1 MHVHILGIG
10 GTFMAGVAALAR
22 ARGHRV
28 TGSDRPLYP
37 PMSTQLAA
45 LGIEVIEGYEHDLL
59 SPAPDCVVVG
69 NVMRRGLPVVER
81 LLDSG
86 LPYCSGPEWLAR
98 ELLHDRWTLAVA
110 GTHGKTTTTS
120 ILAFLLESAGLQPGF
135 LVGGIPADFGVSARL
150 GAAPF
155 FVVEA
160 DEYDTAF
167 FDKRSK
173 FVHYRPRTLILG
185 NLEFDHADIFP
196 DLEAIQRQFHHLV
209 RTVPGSGLIISKAG
223 DAALE
228 QVLAQ
233 GCWTP
238 VERFGGADAA
248 PAAGEPGLDAVY
260 AARLAPGGFEV
271 LDAAGA
277 PVTAVRWSMPG
288 AHNAENAL
296 AAMLAARHAGV
307 PLEVS
312 ARALA
317 TFRGVKRRQEWIGT
331 ADGVELF
338 DDFAHH
344 PTAIARTLQAMRAG
358 LGAGRLVAVL
368 EPRSNTMRM
377 GVHAAGLAASLQ
389 PADHV
394 YVYAP
399 ADLGWDASGALASLG
414 ARAQA
419 CAELAELEAILLEEL
434 RAGDR
439 VVLMSNGSFG
449 GLHRRLLEALE
460 ARARRTTQ

>member
-1 MHVHILGIG
+1 MRVHILGIG
-10 GTFMAGVAALAR
+10 GTFMAGIAALAR
-22 ARGHRV
+22 AMGHHV
-28 TGSDRPLYP
+28 TGSDRALYP

-45 LGIEVIEGYEHDLL
+45 LGIEIIEGYDNDRLD
-59 SPAPDCVVVG
+59 PAPDCVVVG
-69 NVMRRGLPVVER
+69 NVMRRGMPVVER

-86 LPYCSGPEWLAR
+86 LAYCSGPEWLAR
-98 ELLHDRWTLAVA
+98 ELLHERWTLAVA

-120 ILAFLLESAGLQPGF
+120 ILAFLLDAAGLEPGF

-173 FVHYRPRTLILG
+173 FVHYRPRTLVLG
-185 NLEFDHADIFP
+185 NLEFDHADIFA
-196 DLEAIQRQFHHLV
+196 DLGAIQRQFHHLV
-209 RTVPGSGLIISKAG
+209 RTVPGSGLIVSKAG

-228 QVLAQ
+228 EVLAQ

-238 VERFGGADAA
+238 VERFSGPEQVPPHGGH
-248 PAAGEPGLDAVY
+248 
-260 AARLAPGGFEV
+260 AARLVPGGFEV
-271 LDAAGA
+271 IDPAGDMAA
-277 PVTAVRWSMPG
+277 AVQWSMPG

-317 TFRGVKRRQEWIGT
+317 RFRGVKRRQEWIGT
-331 ADGVELF
+331 AAGVELY

-344 PTAIARTLQAMRAG
+344 PTAIARTLKAMRG
-358 LGAGRLVAVL
+358 GMEGRRLVAVL

-377 GVHAAGLAASLQ
+377 GVHAAALA
-389 PADHV
+389 PALAVADAV

-399 ADLGWDASGALASLG
+399 AELGWDAGGALAALG
-414 ARAQA
+414 QRARV
-419 CAELAELEAILLEEL
+419 CAALEELEAILGKDL

-439 VVLMSNGSFG
+439 VVVMSNGSFG
-449 GLHRRLLEALE
+449 GLHGRLLQALQTRE
-460 ARARRTTQ
+460 QGEKQ

>member
-10 GTFMAGVAALAR
+10 GTFMAGIAALAR
-22 ARGHRV
+22 ALGHRV
-28 TGSDRPLYP
+28 TGSDAPLYP

-45 LGIEVIEGYEHDLL
+45 LGIEIIAGYDEDRLE
-59 SPAPDCVVVG
+59 PAPDCVVVG

-98 ELLHDRWTLAVA
+98 EVLRDRWTLAVA

-120 ILAFLLESAGLQPGF
+120 ILAFLLEAAGLEPGF

-173 FVHYRPRTLILG
+173 FVHYRPRTLVLG
-185 NLEFDHADIFP
+185 NLEFDHADIFD
-196 DLEAIQRQFHHLV
+196 DLGAIQRQFHHLV
-209 RTVPGSGLIISKAG
+209 RTVPGSGLIVSRSG

-228 QVLAQ
+228 TVLEA

-238 VERFGGADAA
+238 VTRFAGPGDPLPDEGHAA
-248 PAAGEPGLDAVY
+248 ELV
-260 AARLAPGGFEV
+260 PGGFEV
-271 LDAAGA
+271 VGPEGSHVAS
-277 PVTAVRWSMPG
+277 VRWKMPG

-312 ARALA
+312 AGALSA
-317 TFRGVKRRQEWIGT
+317 FRGVKRRQEWIGT
-331 ADGVELF
+331 AAGVELF

-344 PTAIARTLQAMRAG
+344 PTAIARTLEAMREG
-358 LGAGRLVAVL
+358 LGDGRLVAVL

-377 GVHAAGLAASLQ
+377 GVHAATLGGSLAG
-389 PADHV
+389 ADRIFVH
-394 YVYAP
+394 AP
-399 ADLGWDASGALASLG
+399 PELGWDAAKALRDLG
-414 ARAQA
+414 GRARVSPGIDA
-419 CAELAELEAILLEEL
+419 LEAILLEEVK
-434 RAGDR
+434 AGDR
-439 VVLMSNGSFG
+439 VIMMSNGSFG
-449 GLHRRLLEALE
+449 GLHQRLLESLRE
-460 ARARRTTQ
+460 RERRTRE

>member
-10 GTFMAGVAALAR
+10 GTFMAGIAALAR

-28 TGSDRPLYP
+28 TGSDRALYP

-45 LGIEVIEGYEHDLL
+45 LGVEIIEGYDNDRLE
-59 SPAPDCVVVG
+59 PAPDCVVVG
-69 NVMRRGLPVVER
+69 NVMRRGMPVVER

-86 LPYCSGPEWLAR
+86 LAYCSGPEWLAR
-98 ELLHDRWTLAVA
+98 ELLHERWTLAVA

-120 ILAFLLESAGLQPGF
+120 ILAFLLDAAGLEPGF

-173 FVHYRPRTLILG
+173 FVHYRPRTLVLG
-185 NLEFDHADIFP
+185 NLEFDHADIFD
-196 DLEAIQRQFHHLV
+196 DLGAIQRQFHHLV
-209 RTVPGSGLIISKAG
+209 RTVPGSGLIVSKAG

-228 QVLAQ
+228 EVLAQ

-238 VERFGGADAA
+238 VERFSGPGQAPPQGAH
-248 PAAGEPGLDAVY
+248 
-260 AARLAPGGFEV
+260 AARLVPGGFEV
-271 LDAAGA
+271 IDPAGDVAA
-277 PVTAVRWSMPG
+277 VVQWSMPG
-288 AHNAENAL
+288 AHNAENGL

-317 TFRGVKRRQEWIGT
+317 RFRGVKRRQEWIGT
-331 ADGVELF
+331 AAGVELY

-344 PTAIARTLQAMRAG
+344 PTAIARTLEAMHG
-358 LGAGRLVAVL
+358 GAEGRRLVAVL

-377 GVHAAGLAASLQ
+377 GVHAAALAPSLAA
-389 PADHV
+389 ADAV

-399 ADLGWDASGALASLG
+399 AELDWDAAGALGGLG
-414 ARAQA
+414 ERVRV
-419 CAELAELEAILLEEL
+419 CAALEELEAILEADL
-434 RAGDR
+434 RPGDR
-439 VVLMSNGSFG
+439 VVVMSNGSFG
-449 GLHRRLLEALE
+449 GLHGRLLHALQTRE
-460 ARARRTTQ
+460 QGGKE

>member
-10 GTFMAGVAALAR
+10 GTFMAGIAALAR
-22 ARGHRV
+22 AAGHRV

-37 PMSTQLAA
+37 PMSTQLAE
-45 LGIEVIEGYEHDLL
+45 LGVEIVEGYDHDRLD
-59 SPAPDCVVVG
+59 PAPDCVIVG
-69 NVMRRGLPVVER
+69 NVMRRGMDVVER

-98 ELLHDRWTLAVA
+98 EVLHERWTLAVA

-120 ILAFLLESAGLQPGF
+120 ILAFLLDAAGLEPGF

-150 GAAPF
+150 GKAPF

-173 FVHYRPRTLILG
+173 FVHYRPRTLVLG

-196 DLEAIQRQFHHLV
+196 DLAAIQRQFHHLV
-209 RTVPGSGLIISKAG
+209 RTVPGSGLIVCKAG
-223 DAALE
+223 DAALAE
-228 QVLAQ
+228 VLAQ

-238 VERFGGADAA
+238 VEYFAGPRQDPAGGH
-248 PAAGEPGLDAVY
+248 
-260 AARLAPGGFEV
+260 AARLVPGGFEV
-271 LDAAGA
+271 LDPAGEVAA
-277 PVTAVRWSMPG
+277 TVRWPMPG

-307 PLEVS
+307 PLAES
-312 ARALA
+312 ARALGA
-317 TFRGVKRRQEWIGT
+317 FRGVKRRQEWIGT
-331 ADGVELF
+331 GAGVELY

-344 PTAIARTLQAMRAG
+344 PTAIARTLQAMRDPAG
-358 LGAGRLVAVL
+358 ERRLVAVL

-377 GVHAAGLAASLQ
+377 GVHAGQL
-389 PADHV
+389 
-394 YVYAP
+394 AP
-399 ADLGWDASGALASLG
+399 ALAEADRAYVLAPPELGWDAASALAALG
-414 ARAQA
+414 PRVRV
-419 CAELAELEAILLEEL
+419 CAALEEL
-434 RAGDR
+434 AAILEDELAGGDR

-449 GLHRRLLEALE
+449 GLHGRLLRALQ
-460 ARARRTTQ
+460 ARERSEKG